1 MKLKFIISFI
11 FLIFFSTLIK
21 AQKDT
26 EKKDSIFLKEFYIED
41 VIVSVNKTT
50 EKSMDIPGS
59 LSILNELEQSTKQ
72 IENLTDL
79 TNTTPNF
86 QMPDYGTSLT
96 TPVYIRGVG
105 SKINEPAVG
114 LYVDGIPYFEKAAF
128 DFNFYDIKQIEVLRG
143 PQGTLYGRNT
153 LGGIIRI
160 ETMQPQN
167 FNRTEVSLSASN
179 QSKKSVHLNQN
190 VSVTERFAF
199 NFGGQFSHHNGYYNN
214 AFYNRQIGGEKSYS
228 GRLKLNFEASEKL
241 DLMLLLDG
249 NSTKNNGYPYANLSD
264 SLNNISYNRKSSY
277 NRDMFTTGFKA
288 NLEIE
293 NLTIKSIS
301 SYQYLDDLQKID
313 QDFSPSDL
321 FFVNQD
327 RTHDMFSQEFN
338 VSGNLTENLKF
349 VTGAFGFYQLRDK
362 QVNIFYEKDAVD
374 LYNLPGEMEKDKT
387 YGRNTYGIAFF
398 GQLEKKSFLLN
409 DLDLTL
415 GMRYDY
421 EKDIMDYKY
430 DLFMA
435 GSEIPKADFKHNL
448 DFSEWLPK
456 LSLQY
461 QWTDNFMQFASF
473 SKGYK
478 SGGFNSTFEKP
489 EDETYAPEYS
499 YNYEAGL
506 KYRSRFMSAN
516 FSLFYIDWNDQQVY
530 QIDTIDSKGTTGPI
544 LKNAAESVSK
554 GAELELKVRPVTN
567 FSTYLNIGYT
577 HAKFEK
583 YVKDAADNEIYSGNF
598 IPYIPRYTFN
608 TGADY
613 RIVLSDFFMDE
624 LRVHLSYS
632 GIGKHY
638 WDNNNSMKEDFYG
651 LLNGSVTGII
661 GKYRVSLWGKNL
673 TNSDYNTFMFESR
686 NQRFA
691 QKNLPLRF
699 GISLKTSFSNY

>member
-1 MKLKFIISFI
+1 MKLKFTISII
-11 FLIFFSTLIK
+11 FLIFFTTLIH
-21 AQKDT
+21 AQKDI
-26 EKKDSIFLKEFYIED
+26 EKQDSIFLREFYIDD
-41 VIVSVNKTT
+41 VIVSVNKTK

-59 LSILNELEQSTKQ
+59 LSTINELEQSTKH

-79 TNTTPNF
+79 TTTTPNF
-86 QMPDYGTSLT
+86 HMPDYGTNLT

-128 DFNFYDIKQIEVLRG
+128 DFNFYDIEQIEILRG

-167 FNRTEVSLSASN
+167 LNKTEVSLSASN
-179 QSKKSVHLNQN
+179 QLKKSIHLNQ
-190 VSVTERFAF
+190 SVNISDRFAL
-199 NFGGQFSHHNGYYNN
+199 NFGGQFTHHDGYYNN
-214 AFYNRQIGGEKSYS
+214 SFHNSEIGGEKSYS
-228 GRLKLNFEASEKL
+228 GRLKLNYEASENL
-241 DLMLLLDG
+241 DLMLLFDG
-249 NSTKNNGYPYANLSD
+249 NSAENNGYPYANISD

-277 NRDMFTTGFKA
+277 SRDMFTTGFKA
-288 NLEIE
+288 NLETE
-293 NLTIKSIS
+293 KYTVRSIF

-338 VSGNLTENLKF
+338 FSGNLTENLEF

-362 QVNIFYEKDAVD
+362 QVNVFYGQDAVD
-374 LYNLPGEMEKDKT
+374 LYELPGEMEKDKT
-387 YGRNTYGIAFF
+387 YDRNTYGIAFF
-398 GQLEKKSFLLN
+398 GQLEKNAFLLN
-409 DLDLTL
+409 NLDLTFGL
-415 GMRYDY
+415 RYDY

-430 DLFMA
+430 NLYVAD
-435 GSEIPKADFKHNL
+435 SKSPRADFKHKL

-461 QWTDNFMQFASF
+461 KWSDDIVQFASF

-478 SGGFNSTFEKP
+478 SGGFNSTFAKP
-489 EDETYAPEYS
+489 EDETYEPEYS
-499 YNYEAGL
+499 YNYETGL
-506 KYRSRFMSAN
+506 KYRSRFMTAN
-516 FSLFYIDWNDQQVY
+516 FSLFYIDWHDQQVY
-530 QIDTIDSKGTTGPI
+530 QIDTINGNPGPI

-554 GAELELKVRPVTN
+554 GAEFELKVRPVTN
-567 FSTYLNIGYT
+567 FSTFLNIGYT

-583 YVKDAADNEIYSGNF
+583 YVKDAANNEIFNNNF
-598 IPYIPRYTFN
+598 IPYIPRYTFS

-613 RIVLSDFFMDE
+613 RMVLSDFFIDE
-624 LRVHLSYS
+624 IRFHLSYS
-632 GIGKHY
+632 GVGKHY

-651 LLNGSVTGII
+651 LLNGSVTSII
-661 GKYRVSLWGKNL
+661 GKYRISLWGKNL
-673 TNSDYNTFMFESR
+673 TSADYSTFVFESR

-691 QKNLPLRF
+691 QKSLPLRI